1 MGSDI
6 VLGAIYLLFLI
17 SQLDVIIVSG
27 STEAII
33 IFISLWHL
41 FNGTFSFLIIVD
53 FIVSSMWVKFSNIV

>member
-1 MGSDI
+1 MGFDI

-33 IFISLWHL
+33 IFISL
-41 FNGTFSFLIIVD
+41 
-53 FIVSSMWVKFSNIV
+53 